1 MSVQLPKAFP
11 TFLVVVSLA
20 LFYLVYTYG
29 REDVFLK
36 FFGVGFGVLL
46 IAIAVSLWY
55 WDRKEYWSRE
65 TVRL

>member
-1 MSVQLPKAFP
+1 MSVELPKAFP
-11 TFLVVVSLA
+11 TFLLVVSLA
-20 LFYLVYTYG
+20 LFYLVYTY

-36 FFGVGFGVLL
+36 YFGVGFGVLL
-46 IAIAVSLWY
+46 IAIAVILWY